1 MLCFLYLFG
10 TSYISRV
17 FSGKSELGKSQRI
30 GTIGGCL
37 TGRNQLICGSYRI
50 MNLGYNLQHQILCK
64 CRHLWPILDV
74 RSKLN
79 LNRRISHTLA
89 VKYAVCIN
97 ILIKEILLSSVFACE
112 VLCRGQKALVRC
124 SGCNGTCIH
133 KCNGRNLTVLDFGA
147 FTVREVSCSMTDTEC
162 IICRSITSAKARS
175 AECSFYN
182 CTCLKKVCQNTV
194 FSQFHINRCACRINA

>member
-1 MLCFLYLFG
+1 MYGFHNRFQLWQYIQRTFSILYSMLCFLYLFG

-97 ILIKEILLSSVFACE
+97 CLIKMIGRTCKFHITIRCCCKIPLIGCC
-112 VLCRGQKALVRC
+112 CRNR
-124 SGCNGTCIH
+124 TCIH
-133 KCNGRNLTVLDFGA
+133 
-147 FTVREVSCSMTDTEC
+147 
-162 IICRSITSAKARS
+162 
-175 AECSFYN
+175 
-182 CTCLKKVCQNTV
+182 
-194 FSQFHINRCACRINA
+194 